1 MRVLQDITLEV
12 RAGEIVSV
20 VGPPGA
26 GKTTLLLVAGGRLAP
41 DSGIVRSEPSRLLL
55 IDAPFR
61 SHSTKRFDEIWSV
74 VERAADSG
82 IGVLVTSRQ
91 LLHAEVSRTCLLVAG
106 QLCTVESETISR
118 ARHARVAEAAIP
130 LTALPRRS
138 SIR

>member
-1 MRVLQDITLEV
+1 VLRDVTLEV

-20 VGPPGA
+20 VGSPGA

-61 SHSTKRFDEIWSV
+61 PRSAMRFDEIWAV
-74 VERAADSG
+74 VQDAADSG
-82 IGVLVTSRQ
+82 IGVLVTSRHPIQ
-91 LLHAEVSRTCLLVAG
+91 GEVSRMCSLVAG
-106 QLCTVESETISR
+106 RLLSIER
-118 ARHARVAEAAIP
+118 ADIRHVQRARVAEATIP
-130 LTALPRRS
+130 LTTLPGRS